1 MSTQMSEGQPA
12 PTSGGHSQWF
22 VVKPVYEAAATPLT
36 HLVGALQRREGVD
49 VYDRATD
56 FNPLL
61 VVE

>member
-1 MSTQMSEGQPA
+1 MSEGQPT
-12 PTSGGHSQWF
+12 PMSGGHSQRIA
-22 VVKPVYEAAATPLT
+22 VKPIYEAAATPLT
-36 HLVGALQRREGVD
+36 HPVDMLQRREGVD